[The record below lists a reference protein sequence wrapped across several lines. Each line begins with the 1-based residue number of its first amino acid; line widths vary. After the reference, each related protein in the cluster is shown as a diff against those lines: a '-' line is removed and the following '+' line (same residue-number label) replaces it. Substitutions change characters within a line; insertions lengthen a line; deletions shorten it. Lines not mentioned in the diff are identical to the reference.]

1 VLEQTPEFPQSNASL
16 IARGVVNRRLSLGQ
30 ARDLTKVTRADV
42 EGRQAFA
49 ESLLSR
55 LSSDGK
61 ISILRTHDF
70 FCGPAICSSWMNGA
84 PALFDNNHVT
94 VTTSRRMRKIFA
106 PALEQT
112 GQRSARP

>member
-1 VLEQTPEFPQSNASL
+1 
-16 IARGVVNRRLSLGQ
+16 
-30 ARDLTKVTRADV
+30 
-42 EGRQAFA
+42 
-49 ESLLSR
+49 
-55 LSSDGK
+55 
-61 ISILRTHDF
+61 
-70 FCGPAICSSWMNGA
+70 MNGA